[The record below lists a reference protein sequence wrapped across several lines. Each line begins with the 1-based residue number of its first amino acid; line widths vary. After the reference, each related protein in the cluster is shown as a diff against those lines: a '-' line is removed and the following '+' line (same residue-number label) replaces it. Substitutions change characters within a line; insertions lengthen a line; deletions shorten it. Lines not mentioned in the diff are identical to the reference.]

1 MKIEKQEKKL
11 FVSVYR
17 RYPLEVRR
25 AAGKYLW
32 DAQGNKYLDFLG
44 GIAVQIL
51 GHRHPAVLE
60 GIRKQMARYLHVSN
74 LYYTDIQTALAGNL
88 VERSFPSRV
97 FFSNSGAEANEA
109 ALKLV
114 RKIRKGKT
122 LSFKNSFH
130 GRTFLTLSATGQ
142 EKIRASFRP
151 LPDFIFAQFNDIVD
165 VRRKTA
171 GAPLA
176 GIIVE
181 PLQAEAG
188 VYPARKDF
196 LIFLRRL
203 ADQKKIPL
211 IFDEIQTGIGRTGRL
226 FAFEN
231 YGVVPDIMTLGKA
244 VGGGLPL
251 GVTLFCGKYAKEY
264 LPGDHASTFGGNP
277 LACAAGLRVLE
288 VLNAGMLAGIR
299 RMGKLI
305 EENLNRLAVRH
316 SDIVSGVRGE
326 GLIWAVEFKEPVAE
340 SVRRQSQENGLLINN
355 CKPHIIRLLPP
366 GIISEPDVRHACSV
380 LDKILK
386 EKKEFL

>member
-1 MKIEKQEKKL
+1 
-11 FVSVYR
+11 
-17 RYPLEVRR
+17 
-25 AAGKYLW
+25 
-32 DAQGNKYLDFLG
+32 
-44 GIAVQIL
+44 
-51 GHRHPAVLE
+51 
-60 GIRKQMARYLHVSN
+60 MARYLHVSN

-251 GVTLFCGKYAKEY
+251 GVTLFCGKHLLGHDDR
-264 LPGDHASTFGGNP
+264 LPG
-277 LACAAGLRVLE
+277 ACVPAPRKDLPPSACLR
-288 VLNAGMLAGIR
+288 LN
-299 RMGKLI
+299 
-305 EENLNRLAVRH
+305 
-316 SDIVSGVRGE
+316 IVS
-326 GLIWAVEFKEPVAE
+326 LHP
-340 SVRRQSQENGLLINN
+340 
-355 CKPHIIRLLPP
+355 
-366 GIISEPDVRHACSV
+366 IS
-380 LDKILK
+380 
-386 EKKEFL
+386 F